1 MIILLASVLLTVGTG
16 SDNCLAALSD
26 LEMDNIEQPAS
37 LQNKLQNQTYKIN
50 FSGNSHFSEKD
61 LLKTA
66 ANELRMF
73 QQRGYRKADIDDAAY
88 QMRSAYLQAGFAF
101 AFVDYTYEQKEDYVR
116 ITFDIE
122 EGPQVFIKEIVFK
135 GNTTVQQE
143 ILSGFLQQPSSFLR
157 RQQGMIYTESEIRD
171 VVNMVRDYY
180 LGEGYID
187 VKVKSPNLDFTDD
200 RTGVSITIE
209 IEEGVKYF
217 IHEIV
222 LSGDIIDGLAADLEK
237 IKNEFAGKTY
247 FVRRKLIL
255 RASLEEA
262 YDSIGYADAEF
273 EINMVKL
280 NEPGKVKL
288 TAAIKSGE
296 VVRIGE
302 IIISGNTST
311 RESFIRHR
319 VQFKT
324 GDVYTNAKR
333 RESFRKLFDSGLFTR
348 IFIELTPSNLEGSRD
363 LEVRVEEFHTREYY
377 LEPGWGSYEKLRLRA
392 GVFERNLFGT
402 GRNGRV
408 DGLISTKS
416 ENFTVSYTDP
426 WLLQT
431 DISMNVPLSYDHRDE
446 PSYTSE
452 DISLLVLFTKKLSRN
467 FSLTTGYQYK
477 ITQLYSLIDETPL
490 PKGEDDYNKGTIG
503 VQAVW
508 DTRDDIFYPSEGL
521 RLFSG
526 FDISLPA
533 FGSDLEFGRIT
544 LGCRYFIE
552 LPKEYIIGLRAT
564 SGLIIPIR
572 NQDFIPI
579 SERFF
584 NGGSSSVRS
593 YKHSELGPK
602 DENNEPLGG
611 LGYNVFSIELRRRF
625 YKNFAATLYVDAG
638 NVSPN
643 RSLYEDGFAQYT
655 SRSDLLDDTLA
666 DFFSEFK
673 FGVGIGLQYLLP
685 VGPIRVDLAYNP
697 DPEEIW
703 DEDSWV
709 FHFSL
714 GMAF

>member
-1 MIILLASVLLTVGTG
+1 MLLAVGTG
-16 SDNCLAALSD
+16 SVNCLAALSD
-26 LEMDNIEQPAS
+26 QEHENGGQPTL
-37 LQNKLQNQTYKIN
+37 LQDKLQNQAYKIS
-50 FSGNSHFSEKD
+50 FSGNSYFSEKD
-61 LLKTA
+61 LLKKA
-66 ANELRMF
+66 ANELQMF
-73 QQRGYRKADIDDAAY
+73 EQRGYRKADIDDAAY
-88 QMRSAYLQAGFAF
+88 QMRSVYLQAGFAF
-101 AFVDYTYEQKEDYVR
+101 AFVDYTFEQKEDYVR

-122 EGPQVFIKEIVFK
+122 EGPQVFITEIVFK

-143 ILSGFLQQPSSFLR
+143 ILRGFLQQPSRSLGK
-157 RQQGMIYTESEIRD
+157 QQGMIYTESEMRD
-171 VVNMVRDYY
+171 VVNSIRDYY
-180 LGEGYID
+180 QGEGYID
-187 VKVKSPNLDFTDD
+187 VKVKSPGLVFTDD

-217 IHEIV
+217 IHGVV
-222 LSGDIIDGLAADLEK
+222 LNGDIIDELAADLEK
-237 IKNEFAGKTY
+237 IKNDFAGKPY
-247 FVRRKLIL
+247 FVRRKLLL

-273 EINMVKL
+273 EIDMVKL
-280 NEPGKVKL
+280 DEPGKVKL
-288 TAAIKSGE
+288 TAEIKSGE
-296 VVRIGE
+296 IVRIGE
-302 IIISGNTST
+302 VIISGNTST
-311 RESFIRHR
+311 RESFILHR
-319 VQFKT
+319 VQLKA
-324 GDVYTNAKR
+324 GDIYTNAKR
-333 RESFRKLFDSGLFTR
+333 RESFRQLFDSGLFTR
-348 IFIELTPSNLEGSRD
+348 IFIELTPPNLEGSRD

-377 LEPGWGSYEKLRLRA
+377 VEPGWGSYEKMRLRA

-402 GRNGRV
+402 GRNGRL

-431 DISMNVPLSYDHRDE
+431 DISMNVPLFYDRRDE

-452 DISLLVLFTKKLSRN
+452 EVGLSVLFSKKLSRN
-467 FSLTTGYQYK
+467 LSLTTGYQYK
-477 ITQLYSLIDETPL
+477 ITQLYSLTDETPL

-508 DTRDDIFYPSEGL
+508 DTRDDIFYPSKGL

-526 FDISLPA
+526 LDISLPA

-564 SGLIIPIR
+564 TGLIFPIR
-572 NQDFIPI
+572 DQLFIPI

-611 LGYNVFSIELRRRF
+611 LGYNVFSVELRRRF

-643 RSLYEDGFAQYT
+643 RSLYEKDFVPYT

-703 DEDSWV
+703 GEDSLV